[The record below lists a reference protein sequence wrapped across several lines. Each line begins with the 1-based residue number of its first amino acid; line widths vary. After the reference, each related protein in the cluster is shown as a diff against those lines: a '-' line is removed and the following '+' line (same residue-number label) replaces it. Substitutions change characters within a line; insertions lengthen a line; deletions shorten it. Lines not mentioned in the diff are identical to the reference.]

1 MGFLDKRNVVIGV
14 GGGIAVYRV
23 CELARLL
30 MKRGACVRV
39 VMTRNATEFVTP
51 VTFQALTGQ
60 PVISDLF
67 SKSGDAIFG
76 HLELGRS
83 ADLFIVAP
91 ATANLI
97 ARIRAGMGDDA
108 VTTSILAAPCPVL
121 LAPAMNTRMWEN
133 RQVQENMRAL
143 LADPRFSQVGP
154 ESGTLAE
161 GIVGAGRLSEPPD
174 IVEAAEALLAPKDLA
189 GWKVLVT
196 AGPTREHLDPVRF
209 LSNPASGRMGLAVAR
224 AALQRGAQVTLVT
237 GPTELKPPA
246 GAQVVR
252 VVSAEEMAQQV
263 LSRVAGLDLFV
274 SVAAVADQ
282 RPKLRAA
289 QKVKKGEGEEQ
300 LTLVRTPDILAR
312 ASAQAAGERRPLFV
326 GFAAETEQVLEH
338 AAEKLQR
345 KGLDLIAANDL
356 TEAGS
361 GFGTATNRL
370 TLIDRSGAKTE
381 LPPMSKEEA
390 AHGLLERVVAL
401 RRSS

>member
-51 VTFQALTGQ
+51 VTFQALTDQ
-60 PVISDLF
+60 PVITDLF
-67 SKSGDAIFG
+67 AESGDAIFG

-108 VTTSILAAPCPVL
+108 VTTAVLAAPCPVL

-133 RQVQENMRAL
+133 RQVQENVRAL

-174 IVEAAEALLAPKDLA
+174 IVEAAEALLAPKDMG

-209 LSNPASGRMGLAVAR
+209 ISNPSSGRMGYAVAR

-246 GAQVVR
+246 GAEVVR
-252 VVSAEEMAQQV
+252 VVSAEEMAEQV
-263 LSRVAGLDLFV
+263 LARVAGLDLFV

-282 RPKLRAA
+282 RPKVRAA
-289 QKVKKGEGEEQ
+289 QKVKKGEGEEMIA
-300 LTLVRTPDILAR
+300 LVRTPDILAR
-312 ASAQAAGERRPLFV
+312 AAAEASGERRPLFV
-326 GFAAETEQVLEH
+326 GFAAETEQVLEN
-338 AAEKLQR
+338 AAEKLRR
-345 KGLDLIAANDL
+345 KGIDLIAANDL

-370 TLIDRSGAKTE
+370 TLIDREGAKTE
-381 LPPMSKEEA
+381 LPAMSKEDA
-390 AHGLLERVVAL
+390 AHGLLERVIAL